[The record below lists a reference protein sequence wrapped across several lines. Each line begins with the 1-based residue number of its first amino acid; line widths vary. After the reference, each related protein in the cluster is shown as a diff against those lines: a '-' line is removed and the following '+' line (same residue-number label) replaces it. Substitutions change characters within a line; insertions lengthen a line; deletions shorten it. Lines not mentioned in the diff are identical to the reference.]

1 MYENGKKHPINI
13 ELPSFKFIKFN
24 KNGDKRPIFDIIKK
38 ILVVALFFFMFVF
51 CISKYG
57 QIIEAKEIDE
67 DQFNGA
73 LTYIKGEVLDFYD
86 SKNSP
91 KNAGD
96 SKSLTFDE
104 LINLK
109 VIDKNK
115 IKDLGN
121 CDKTKSTVVVT
132 KEKDNKYYITI
143 HVECDGIIQE
153 KEDIVEKL

>member
-13 ELPSFKFIKFN
+13 ELPSFKFVKFN
-24 KNGDKRPIFDIIKK
+24 KNGDKRPILDIIRK
-38 ILVVALFFFMFVF
+38 ILVVFLFFFIFIF

-57 QIIEAKEIDE
+57 AVVTAKEIDE

-73 LTYIKGEVLDFYD
+73 LTYVEKEVLDYYN

-104 LINLK
+104 LLNLK
-109 VIDKNK
+109 VIDSNK
-115 IKDLGN
+115 IKNLGN
-121 CDKTKSTVVVT
+121 CDKQKSTVVVT
-132 KEKDNKYYITI
+132 KEKDKKYYITI
-143 HVECDGIIQE
+143 HIECDGIIQE
-153 KEDIVEKL
+153 KEDIVKKL